1 MKQLL
6 FISTLLLFISC
17 SSDIKTTTE
26 TTLTESI
33 VDKKNNSVDNALIF
47 INSYVDNCNK
57 MNESIGVVEWAN
69 SNELASDYFKTELE
83 KIITEANSVDP
94 EMGLGADPVFDAQDY
109 PDKGFELDSFDEKT
123 NFIVVKGKNMP
134 DFKLTIK
141 MVKEDENW
149 LVDGCGMINIPN
161 DKRLKR

>member
-1 MKQLL
+1 MPSAE
-6 FISTLLLFISC
+6 ST
-17 SSDIKTTTE
+17 
-26 TTLTESI
+26 
-33 VDKKNNSVDNALIF
+33 VDKKSIIVDNALTF

-57 MNESIGVVEWAN
+57 MKDAIGVVEWAN
-69 SNELASDYFKTELE
+69 SNELATNHFKTEIE

-94 EMGLGADPVFDAQDY
+94 EMGLGADPLFDAQDY

-123 NFIVVKGKNMP
+123 NFIVVKGKDMP

-141 MVKEDENW
+141 MVKEDKNW

-161 DKRLKR
+161 DKRSKR